1 MPGICHGVG
10 GPAPGVIAIIFCI
23 AAAAEL
29 APPFMKG
36 GTKVGGV
43 GGGSMPAKEKPGIP
57 GVIGTPGVSGTPG
70 VIGIGALYCIGELE
84 LPLVA

>member
-1 MPGICHGVG
+1 ML
-10 GPAPGVIAIIFCI
+10 CI

-43 GGGSMPAKEKPGIP
+43 GGGSIPAKEKPGIP

-70 VIGIGALYCIGELE
+70 VMGMGALYCTGELV
-84 LPLVA
+84 LPFVA